1 MKGPHMFRS
10 RQAGLSLIELM
21 ISLVIGLIL
30 MLGITQVFIAS
41 HSASRLS
48 EGVARAQENGRF
60 ALDFLERDIRMAGH
74 MGCVNDQAQFIKETG
89 LPRNNMLAAA
99 NIGNGS
105 PLDFSVAIQGYEAA
119 GTGPTNTLNVGAGTV
134 PGSLPGSISGL
145 NPAPMAG
152 SDILVLRFLA
162 PEGVPVTAIN
172 GQKIKVAAG
181 TDRWKRLTEGGVAA
195 PTMFGIANCDNV
207 DVFAGTL
214 ATDEITAGTVDLT
227 RYAPQPEP
235 TELYRAESMV
245 YYIGAGTNGPG
256 LRRARANSAGVY
268 AINEELVEGIENLQ
282 LMYGLDSTP
291 EITGATAPSGY
302 ISVQN
307 VASGVTTAA
316 NATGAGQWRRVGLVQ
331 VGLVARSSD
340 RTGTNANSKPTDAA
354 ARLGVL
360 GMTYNQDA
368 VTDGRY
374 RTAYEVSVAL
384 RNRLFGN

>member
-1 MKGPHMFRS
+1 MKGPLMFRS

-74 MGCVNDQAQFIKETG
+74 MGCVNDQAHFIKETG
-89 LPRNNMLAAA
+89 LPRNNMLATTAT
-99 NIGNGS
+99 GGGS

-119 GTGPTNTLNVGAGTV
+119 GTAPTNTLNVGAGTV
-134 PGSLPGSISGL
+134 PANLPATISGL
-145 NPAPMAG
+145 TPAPMAG

-162 PEGVPVTAIN
+162 PEGVPVTAIS
-172 GQKIKVAAG
+172 GQEL
-181 TDRWKRLTEGGVAA
+181 TLTSDRWQRLTEGGIAA

-214 ATDEITAGTVDLT
+214 ASNKITAGTVDLT

-235 TELYRAESMV
+235 TQVYRAESMV

-282 LMYGLDSTP
+282 LMYGLDSTAV
-291 EITGATAPSGY
+291 IAGATAPSGY

-331 VGLVARSSD
+331 VGLVARSAD
-340 RTGTNANSKPTDAA
+340 RAGTNANSKPTDAA
-354 ARLGVL
+354 AALGVL
-360 GMTYNQDA
+360 GVNYNQDA
-368 VTDGRY
+368 ATDGRY

>member
-74 MGCVNDQAQFIKETG
+74 MGCVNDQAHFIKETG

-99 NIGNGS
+99 NSGNGS
-105 PLDFSVAIQGYEAA
+105 PLDFSVAIQGYEAP
-119 GTGPTNTLNVGAGTV
+119 GTAPSNTLDVGAGNV
-134 PGSLPGSISGL
+134 PANMPDTIRNLV
-145 NPAPMAG
+145 PAPMPG
-152 SDILVLRFLA
+152 SDVLVLRFLA

-172 GQKIKVAAG
+172 SQKLTVAA
-181 TDRWKRLTEGGVAA
+181 DRWERLTEGGLAV

-207 DVFAGTL
+207 DVFAGSL
-214 ATDEITAGTVDLT
+214 SANVITAGTVDLT

-235 TELYRAESMV
+235 TQVYRAESMV

-282 LMYGLDSTP
+282 LMYGLDTSAV
-291 EITGATAPSGY
+291 ITGESPPSGY
-302 ISVQN
+302 IGVQN
-307 VASGVTTAA
+307 VASGVTVAA
-316 NATGAGQWRRVGLVQ
+316 NATGAGQWRRVGMVQ
-331 VGLVARSSD
+331 VGLVARSPG
-340 RTGTNANSKPTDAA
+340 RTGTNANSRPTDAA

>member
-1 MKGPHMFRS
+1 MFRT

-21 ISLVIGLIL
+21 IALVIGLIL

-74 MGCVNDQAQFIKETG
+74 MGCVNDQAHFVKGTG
-89 LPRNNMLAAA
+89 SPKNNLVAAT
-99 NIGNGS
+99 GSGS

-119 GTGPTNTLNVGAGTV
+119 GTGPTGTLNVGNGTV
-134 PGSLPGSISGL
+134 PAGLPASISGL

-152 SDILVLRFLA
+152 SDVLVLRFLA
-162 PEGVPVTAIN
+162 PEGVPVTAIS
-172 GQKIKVAAG
+172 GQVVTVA
-181 TDRWKRLTEGGVAA
+181 TDRATRLSEGGVAT
-195 PTMFGIANCDNV
+195 PTQFGIGNCENV

-214 ATDEITAGTVDLT
+214 AADKITAGTVDLT

-235 TELYRAESMV
+235 TLLYRAESMV

-282 LMYGLDSTP
+282 LMYGQDTTAVVS
-291 EITGATAPSGY
+291 GATPPVGN
-302 ISVQN
+302 ITVQN
-307 VASGVTTAA
+307 VASSVSTAT
-316 NATGAGQWRRVGLVQ
+316 NATGAGEWRRVGLVQ
-331 VGLVARSSD
+331 VGLVARSAD

-354 ARLGVL
+354 AKLGVL